1 MRRHSLLP
9 SLALIAAC
17 TDTGSPRT
25 AMLTVTSRNPFY
37 GIAGAQAPESVVVRV
52 VDADGEGVP
61 DRAVS
66 FTVLSGGG
74 HLSLVNGRSD
84 SRGYVSTAWTLG
96 ASPDPQ
102 VGRVW
107 LTDGPSDTPAA
118 ADALPLTRELIA
130 VPVQASAEASAML
143 GTLGWYLPWARATL
157 AGNLPRN
164 PGIAQHIEAK
174 MALLATPGL
183 GSDIVSE
190 KRVVEGEVLTATR
203 AIPLAA
209 MFPVEAMRADAQQSI
224 TVMQETVPILEQFLV
239 PFPTARVR
247 LWHGFIIGNS
257 GGGGGL
263 NMEDRAS
270 WAARG
275 VTLPYDAVIAH
286 ELAHSYVGNEALTQF
301 LELYAHNVRVTG
313 STDIANWTAKRGYT
327 GPQASNTGL
336 RALLDIYVL
345 VGPAVMSQAYKAI
358 LPLNP
363 GYGVELSAAVQQAFV
378 NAVPADQRSAVA
390 AKLAMVGLNP

>member
-1 MRRHSLLP
+1 
-9 SLALIAAC
+9 
-17 TDTGSPRT
+17 
-25 AMLTVTSRNPFY
+25 MLTVTSRNPFY

-66 FTVLSGGG
+66 FTVISGGG

-102 VGRVW
+102 QGRAQ

-239 PFPTARVR
+239 AFPTARVR

-286 ELAHSYVGNEALTQF
+286 ELAHSYVGNGVPLPWCLAPSRPWQSDHGVRLRPYCRICAVGSGK
-301 LELYAHNVRVTG
+301 LECGRC
-313 STDIANWTAKRGYT
+313 
-327 GPQASNTGL
+327 PNTGYRL
-336 RALLDIYVL
+336 RPICPTVMEL
-345 VGPAVMSQAYKAI
+345 GRPAVGRRWPSARLHLHGDRQWR
-358 LPLNP
+358 P
-363 GYGVELSAAVQQAFV
+363 GRV
-378 NAVPADQRSAVA
+378 
-390 AKLAMVGLNP
+390 